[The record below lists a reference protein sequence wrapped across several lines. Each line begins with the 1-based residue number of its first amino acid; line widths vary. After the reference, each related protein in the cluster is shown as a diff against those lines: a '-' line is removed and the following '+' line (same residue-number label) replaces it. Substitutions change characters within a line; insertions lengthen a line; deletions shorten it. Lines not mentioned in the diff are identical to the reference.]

1 MKQLLLFTLFFASTC
16 LMAQPFAVGE
26 MQMTFND
33 ASRNRTIDVD
43 IYYPATTAG
52 TGTPV
57 ESGQFPVL
65 VFGHGFLMG
74 TGVYDVVWNEL
85 VPEGYIMVLPQ
96 TESGLTPSHEDFGK
110 DIAFLV
116 DQMQLEGQNGSSP
129 FNGAVATTSAA
140 MGHSMGGGSAFLSVQ
155 YSTNI
160 NAIATLAAAETN
172 PSAEAAAAN
181 ISIPSLI
188 ISGANDCVTP
198 PADHQLLMQNALIS
212 NCKSYVSI
220 TGGSHC
226 QFASFSL
233 PCSTGELTCS
243 AGISDV
249 QQQELTASILLPWL
263 DFYLKSDCAA
273 GDDFQN
279 LLSTGT
285 GITSQQNCSLSCLNV
300 NEKEE
305 RTVQLYPNPA
315 KDMVTISGIGVDDI
329 VTLLTADG
337 RIVSENLN
345 AAVDTRELSP
355 GTYFVRI
362 QNDESGIQ
370 VLPLIIQ
377 R

>member
-1 MKQLLLFTLFFASTC
+1 
-16 LMAQPFAVGE
+16 MAQPFAIGE
-26 MQMTFND
+26 MQMSFND

-43 IYYPATTAG
+43 IYYPATTSG
-52 TGTPV
+52 SGTPV

-65 VFGHGFLMG
+65 VFGHGFLIG

-96 TESGLTPSHEDFGK
+96 TESGLIPSHEDFGK

-129 FNGAVATTSAA
+129 FNGAVAATSAA

-198 PADHQLLMQNALIS
+198 PADHQQLMHNALIS

-243 AGISDV
+243 ADISDV
-249 QQQELTASILLPWL
+249 QQQELTASLLLPWL
-263 DFYLKSDCAA
+263 NFYLKSDCAA

-305 RTVQLYPNPA
+305 RTIQLYPNPA
-315 KDMVTISGIGVDDI
+315 KDMVTISGIGAHDT

-345 AAVDTRELSP
+345 ATINTRELSP

-362 QNDESGIQ
+362 QNNESGIQ